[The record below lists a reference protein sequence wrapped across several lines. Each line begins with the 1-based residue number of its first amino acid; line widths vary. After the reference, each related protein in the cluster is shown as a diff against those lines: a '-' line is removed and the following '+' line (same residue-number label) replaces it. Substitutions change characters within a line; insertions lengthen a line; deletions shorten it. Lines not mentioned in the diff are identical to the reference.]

1 MRLLKG
7 LVDAKEADSIEAQE
21 IECQHPLEQDEGGDE
36 ITETL
41 VRSLVIPHDHTKA
54 GPEGSTEG
62 SQEKERPLGDTAAS
76 SSSMPLIDAID
87 DKGQGIEE

>member
-7 LVDAKEADSIEAQE
+7 QVGAKEAGSIEAQE

-41 VRSLVIPHDHTKA
+41 VRSLMIPHDHTKA
-54 GPEGSTEG
+54 GT
-62 SQEKERPLGDTAAS
+62 
-76 SSSMPLIDAID
+76 
-87 DKGQGIEE
+87 

>member
-7 LVDAKEADSIEAQE
+7 QVDVKEADSIEAQE

-41 VRSLVIPHDHTKA
+41 VRSLMIPHDHPKA
-54 GPEGSTEG
+54 ST
-62 SQEKERPLGDTAAS
+62 
-76 SSSMPLIDAID
+76 
-87 DKGQGIEE
+87 

>member
-41 VRSLVIPHDHTKA
+41 VRSLMIPHDHPKA
-54 GPEGSTEG
+54 GTEGSTEG
-62 SQEKERPLGDTAAS
+62 SQEKERPLGDAPAS
-76 SSSMPLIDAID
+76 SSSTPLIDAID